1 MRVMTARAAAVRLRD
16 GMPAGYVSQPKRR
29 AVSILNISAASA
41 PVVGG
46 DARQR
51 EAHAVLPAERP
62 ARQKKGRNLHSH

>member
-1 MRVMTARAAAVRLRD
+1 
-16 GMPAGYVSQPKRR
+16 
-29 AVSILNISAASA
+29 
-41 PVVGG
+41 VGG